1 MEIIMAKV
9 LPIAQ
14 LGAAII
20 RKISAPVKDIHA
32 EQIQNLIDD
41 LLLTCHNAN
50 GMGIAAPQ
58 TYHAKRIF
66 IMSSQPNARYPYAP
80 VMEPEVVINPEITW
94 QSDAIEK
101 DWEGCLT
108 LPGLRGLVPRR
119 TKIKVRYTNREK
131 VKVERVYEG
140 FLARI
145 FQHELDHLN
154 GKVFIDRV
162 ESTLDIVMEKE
173 FQRMLNEKI
182 CHTH

>member
-1 MEIIMAKV
+1 MAKV

-32 EQIQNLIDD
+32 EEIQNLIDD
-41 LLLTCHNAN
+41 LLLTCHDAN

-58 TYHAKRIF
+58 TYHSKRIF
-66 IMSSQPNARYPYAP
+66 IMSSQANDRYPYAP

-108 LPGLRGLVPRR
+108 LPGLRGLVPRQ
-119 TKIKVRYTNREK
+119 TKIKVTYTNREK
-131 VKVERVYEG
+131 VKVELVYEG

-173 FQRMLNEKI
+173 FQRMLKEKE
-182 CHTH
+182 